1 MSAEKLEVWP
11 MALVVGEKTISGSKI
26 GNRAAVQEMLEF
38 VARHGVKAQVEVMPL
53 AEVNAALDRVRQN
66 RARYRM
72 VLATG

>member
-1 MSAEKLEVWP
+1 V
-11 MALVVGEKTISGSKI
+11 I
-26 GNRAAVQEMLEF
+26 
-38 VARHGVKAQVEVMPL
+38 QVEVMAL